1 MPEKIEKNDLK
12 KEVTFMSNTQ
22 HTGKKSLLAALLA
35 AVIVSAAVL
44 AGCGGSGDESS
55 DATADQVVKGTSIV
69 TYTETV
75 PQNDS
80 GSAAKSSQ
88 GTTAAKQSS
97 QKQQATT
104 KANSKQQSQASA
116 ANNNNQAS
124 KSNNNQQNS
133 KSGGSNNGGN
143 NNGGSSK
150 SSGNNGSSGNRTAA
164 PSAASN
170 APVDKKTQP
179 NKSASDLTI
188 GNKHFK
194 VGDTVTCTYYLKVP
208 EKMLNF
214 QGSAYFD
221 PSLLE
226 LTDAYLIEPA
236 NNGGML
242 NNNLKDHISFNG
254 SNLSG
259 YDFVDECYPFITVEY
274 KVTGTGVTQPGIK
287 FEVIT
292 DINDKT
298 YTADNGT
305 VNNGAELKEEYK

>member
-133 KSGGSNNGGN
+133 KSGGSSNGGN

-150 SSGNNGSSGNRTAA
+150 SSGNRTAA

-236 NNGGML
+236 SNGGML

>member
-1 MPEKIEKNDLK
+1 
-12 KEVTFMSNTQ
+12 MSNTQ
-22 HTGKKSLLAALLA
+22 HTAKKNLPAALLA

-44 AGCGGSGDESS
+44 TGCGGNSESS
-55 DATADQVVKGTSIV
+55 EATADQIVKGTSIV

-75 PQNDS
+75 PQT
-80 GSAAKSSQ
+80 GSSSAKASQ
-88 GTTAAKQSS
+88 STTAAKQSS
-97 QKQQATT
+97 QKQQTTT
-104 KANSKQQSQASA
+104 KANSSGQSSQSAA
-116 ANNNNQAS
+116 ANNNANNQTS
-124 KSNNNQQNS
+124 KSNNNNQQNS
-133 KSGGSNNGGN
+133 KSGGSSNNGGN
-143 NNGGSSK
+143 NG
-150 SSGNNGSSGNRTAA
+150 GNNSSGNRSAA

-170 APVDKKTQP
+170 APANKKSEP

-208 EKMLNF
+208 VKMLNF

-242 NNNLKDHISFNG
+242 NNNLKDHVSFNG

-259 YDFVDECYPFITVEY
+259 YDFIDECYPFITVEY
-274 KVTGTGVTQPGIK
+274 KVTGTGVTQPGIT
-287 FEVIT
+287 FDVIT
-292 DINDKT
+292 DVNDKM
-298 YTADNGT
+298 YAADNGT
-305 VNNGAELKEEYK
+305 VTNGAEIKEEYK